1 MTLVGPARLQSFVAP
16 ASYPAFRLDRLLAS
30 VRALAPAVTSLTA
43 ETAYFALLSEP
54 LSSAEH
60 ERLMSILGAG
70 AVRGAASRSEASM
83 LMVTPRPGTVS
94 PWSSKAT
101 EIAQVCG
108 LDNIVRL
115 ERGIGWYFHSQ
126 DPAPLE
132 RETLLRIAPLL
143 YDRMTEQAVF
153 GFDQASRLFGHT
165 APKALET
172 VDLIRDGLPALERA
186 NRHLGLALS
195 ADEMDYLVGAFLDLG
210 RNPTDVELMMF
221 AQANSEHCRHKIFNA
236 RWVLND
242 SPQQHSL
249 FGMIRTTHERNPAR
263 VLVAYRDNAAVI
275 RAYDAPWFLADP
287 ASQSYAYTQAPA
299 GITIKV
305 ETHNHPTAISPFPG
319 AATGAGGEIRDEGA
333 TGRGAKP
340 KAGLTG
346 FSVSNLK
353 IPGFIQPWERDYGH
367 PGRFASALDIM
378 LQGPIGAAAFNNEFG
393 RPALCGYFRTYE
405 QALRGEV
412 RGYHKPIMLAGGL
425 GTIRLLHIHKETIPV
440 GAKIVVLGGPAMLI
454 GLGGGA
460 ASSLS
465 AGQGDEAL
473 DFGSVQRDN
482 AEMERR
488 CQQVLDSC
496 CALGPHNPILA
507 IHDVGAGGL
516 SNAVPELLDQSA
528 RGGHL
533 DLRAIP
539 SADPSLSP
547 LELWCNEAQERY
559 VLAINPED
567 LDRLEALCARER
579 CPYAVIGEATEAR
592 DLIVRDGGETPV
604 DLPLRVLLGGPPGI
618 TQRAERLEP
627 PSVPFPTRDLDLQ
640 EAVERVLRLPAVADK
655 RFLITIGD
663 RTVSGLAVRDQMVGP
678 WQVPVADCAVTASS
692 FRSFTGEAMAIGE
705 RAPIA
710 LIDAPAAA
718 RMAVAEAI
726 TNIIAARIPRLSDVA
741 LSANWMAASGH
752 PGEDARLFEA
762 VRAVAMELCPAL
774 GVAIPVGKDS
784 LSMKTVWQEADGER
798 SVTAPQ
804 SLIVSAFAPVA
815 DVRLSLTPQ
824 IQCCEEPTVF
834 LLVDLGRGRNRLGGS
849 CLAQV
854 YSALGDTPPDLDN
867 PEDLKA
873 LFQVVQVLNEMGIIL
888 AYHDRSD
895 GGLFVTLMEMALA
908 GRRGLRIEID
918 ALGGDPTPILFN
930 EELGAVLQVRRED
943 LERVSDA
950 FRINGTLAAHVHVIG
965 TPIDA
970 PAFII
975 RHESHDIYRSDLA
988 RLQRLW
994 SETSYRM
1001 QALRDNP
1008 ICARQEFDLLSDLA
1022 DPGLSVRVGF
1032 DPREHAPPIAN
1043 GRLPAVAILR
1053 EQGVNGHIE
1062 MAAAFERAGFHVV
1075 DVHMSDI
1082 ISGRRSLAAFRGLAA
1097 CGGFS
1102 YGDVLGAGRGW
1113 ASAIVYNERARAEF
1127 ANFFERPDTFALG
1140 VCNGCQMMSHLHDLV
1155 PGAADWP
1162 RFARNVSEQFEA
1174 RLVMV
1179 EVLPSPSILFEGMAG
1194 SLIPIA
1200 VAHGEGRADFAA
1212 GRSARQALDNHTA
1225 ALRFVDHHGKPTEVY
1240 PNNPNGSPG
1249 GLTGFTTT
1257 DGRCTI
1263 LMPHPERAFLRWQ
1276 YSWLPK
1282 TWRHDAGP
1290 WFRLFENARRWVA

>member
-1 MTLVGPARLQSFVAP
+1 M
-16 ASYPAFRLDRLLAS
+16 
-30 VRALAPAVTSLTA
+30 
-43 ETAYFALLSEP
+43 
-54 LSSAEH
+54 
-60 ERLMSILGAG
+60 
-70 AVRGAASRSEASM
+70 
-83 LMVTPRPGTVS
+83 
-94 PWSSKAT
+94 
-101 EIAQVCG
+101 
-108 LDNIVRL
+108 
-115 ERGIGWYFHSQ
+115 
-126 DPAPLE
+126 
-132 RETLLRIAPLL
+132 
-143 YDRMTEQAVF
+143 
-153 GFDQASRLFGHT
+153 
-165 APKALET
+165 
-172 VDLIRDGLPALERA
+172 
-186 NRHLGLALS
+186 
-195 ADEMDYLVGAFLDLG
+195 
-210 RNPTDVELMMF
+210 
-221 AQANSEHCRHKIFNA
+221 
-236 RWVLND
+236 
-242 SPQQHSL
+242 
-249 FGMIRTTHERNPAR
+249 
-263 VLVAYRDNAAVI
+263 
-275 RAYDAPWFLADP
+275 
-287 ASQSYAYTQAPA
+287 
-299 GITIKV
+299 
-305 ETHNHPTAISPFPG
+305 
-319 AATGAGGEIRDEGA
+319 
-333 TGRGAKP
+333 
-340 KAGLTG
+340 TG
-346 FSVSNLK
+346 FSVSNLR
-353 IPGFIQPWERDYGH
+353 IPGFIQPWERSYGQ

-405 QALRGEV
+405 QALPGCGEV

-425 GTIRLLHIHKETIPV
+425 GSIRLQHIHKETIPP

-496 CALGPHNPILA
+496 CALGRHNPILG

-528 RGGHL
+528 RGGRL

-559 VLAINPED
+559 VLAIIPED
-567 LDRLEALCARER
+567 LDRLEALCTRER

-592 DLIVRDGGETPV
+592 DLVVHDGGETPV
-604 DLPLRVLLGGPPGI
+604 DLPLRVLLGSPPGI
-618 TQRAERLEP
+618 TKRAERLQ
-627 PSVPFPTRDLDLQ
+627 PSSAPFSARDLDLRD
-640 EAVERVLRLPAVADK
+640 AVERVLRLPAVADK

-663 RTVSGLAVRDQMVGP
+663 RTVSGLVVRDQMVGP

-692 FRSFTGEAMAIGE
+692 FLSFTGEAMAIGE

-784 LSMKTVWQEADGER
+784 LSMKTVWQEADGQR

-815 DVRLSLTPQ
+815 DVRQSLTPQ
-824 IQCCEEPTVF
+824 IQLCDEPTVL

-854 YSALGDTPPDLDN
+854 YSALGDTPPDLDD

-908 GRRGLRIEID
+908 GRRGVRIEID
-918 ALGGDPTPILFN
+918 ALGGDPLAILFN

-943 LERVSDA
+943 LEGVSEA
-950 FRINGTLAAHVHVIG
+950 FHAHGTLAAHVHVIG
-965 TPIDA
+965 APIDA
-970 PAFII
+970 PALII
-975 RHESHDIYRSDLA
+975 RHEGHDIYRSDLA
-988 RLQRLW
+988 GLQRLW

-1008 ICARQEFDLLSDLA
+1008 ICARQEFDLLIGSRG
-1022 DPGLSVRVGF
+1022 PGPECSSRLRSTRACAGGR
-1032 DPREHAPPIAN
+1032 DRGAPGGGYSKRARREWAH
-1043 GRLPAVAILR
+1043 R
-1053 EQGVNGHIE
+1053 
-1062 MAAAFERAGFHVV
+1062 
-1075 DVHMSDI
+1075 D
-1082 ISGRRSLAAFRGLAA
+1082 
-1097 CGGFS
+1097 
-1102 YGDVLGAGRGW
+1102 GRG
-1113 ASAIVYNERARAEF
+1113 V
-1127 ANFFERPDTFALG
+1127 
-1140 VCNGCQMMSHLHDLV
+1140 
-1155 PGAADWP
+1155 
-1162 RFARNVSEQFEA
+1162 
-1174 RLVMV
+1174 
-1179 EVLPSPSILFEGMAG
+1179 
-1194 SLIPIA
+1194 
-1200 VAHGEGRADFAA
+1200 
-1212 GRSARQALDNHTA
+1212 
-1225 ALRFVDHHGKPTEVY
+1225 
-1240 PNNPNGSPG
+1240 
-1249 GLTGFTTT
+1249 
-1257 DGRCTI
+1257 
-1263 LMPHPERAFLRWQ
+1263 
-1276 YSWLPK
+1276 
-1282 TWRHDAGP
+1282 
-1290 WFRLFENARRWVA
+1290 

>member
-1 MTLVGPARLQSFVAP
+1 MFVAP
-16 ASYPAFRLDRLLAS
+16 ASCSAFRLERLLAS
-30 VRALAPAVTSLTA
+30 VRALAPAVASLAA
-43 ETAYFALLSEP
+43 ETAYFALVSEP
-54 LSSAEH
+54 LSDAEH
-60 ERLMSILGAG
+60 ERLLSILGAG
-70 AVRGAASRSEASM
+70 AVCAAPRPEA
-83 LMVTPRPGTVS
+83 LLVTPRPGTVS

-101 EIAQVCG
+101 EIARVCG
-108 LDNIVRL
+108 LDNVLRL
-115 ERGIGWYFHSQ
+115 ERGTGWYFRAE

-143 YDRMTEQAVF
+143 HDRMTEQAGF
-153 GFDQASRLFGHT
+153 GLDHASRLFGHA
-165 APKALET
+165 APKTLET
-172 VDLIRDGLPALERA
+172 VDIVREGRPALEGA
-186 NRHLGLALS
+186 NRQLGLALS
-195 ADEMDYLVGAFLDLG
+195 AEEMDYLLGEFLELG

-236 RWVLND
+236 LWVLD
-242 SPQQHSL
+242 GRAQQQSL
-249 FGMIRTTHERNPAR
+249 FDMIRTTHERNPGR
-263 VLVAYRDNAAVI
+263 VLVAYRDNAAVV
-275 RAYDAPWFLADP
+275 RAYDAPRFLADP
-287 ASQSYAYTQAPA
+287 ASQSYAYVQAPA

-346 FSVSNLK
+346 FSVSNLR
-353 IPGFIQPWERDYGH
+353 IPGFIQPWEHDYGH

-405 QALRGEV
+405 QVLGGEV

-425 GTIRLLHIHKETIPV
+425 GTIRLQHIHKETIPAR
-440 GAKIVVLGGPAMLI
+440 AKIVVLGGPAMLI

-465 AGQGDEAL
+465 SGQGDEAL
-473 DFGSVQRDN
+473 DFASVQRDN

-496 CALGPHNPILA
+496 CALGRHNPILA

-528 RGGHL
+528 RGGRI
-533 DLRAIP
+533 DLHAIP

-559 VLAINPED
+559 VLAIHSED
-567 LDRLEALCARER
+567 LDRFSALCARER

-592 DLIVRDGGETPV
+592 DLLVHDGEEMPV

-618 TQRAERLEP
+618 TRGAERLEP
-627 PSVPFPTRDLDLQ
+627 PSAPFPTRDPDLQ
-640 EAVERVLRLPAVADK
+640 DVVERVLRLPAVADK

-663 RTVSGLAVRDQMVGP
+663 RTVSGLVVRDQMVGP

-692 FRSFTGEAMAIGE
+692 FRGFTGEAMAIGE

-741 LSANWMAASGH
+741 LSANWMAACGH
-752 PGEDARLFEA
+752 PGEDARLYDA
-762 VRAVAMELCPAL
+762 VRVVAMELCPAL
-774 GVAIPVGKDS
+774 GIAIPVGKDS
-784 LSMKTVWQEADGER
+784 LSMKTVWADGER

-815 DVRLSLTPQ
+815 DVRQSLTPQ
-824 IQCCEEPTVF
+824 IQLCDEPTVL

-854 YSALGDTPPDLDN
+854 YGALGDMPPDLED

-873 LFQVVQVLNEMGIIL
+873 FFQAVQVLNEMGIIL

-918 ALGGDPTPILFN
+918 TLGGGPLEILFN

-943 LERVSDA
+943 LERVSEA
-950 FRINGTLAAHVHVIG
+950 FQAHGTLDAHVIG
-965 TPIDA
+965 APIDA

-975 RHESHDIYRSDLA
+975 RQEDHDVFRSDLA

-994 SETSYRM
+994 AETSYRM

-1008 ICARQEFDLLSDLA
+1008 VCARQEFDSLSDLA

-1032 DPREHAPPIAN
+1032 DPREHAPAIAT
-1043 GRLPAVAILR
+1043 GARPAVAILR

-1062 MAAAFERAGFHVV
+1062 MAAAFERAGFHSV
-1075 DVHMSDI
+1075 DLHMSDI
-1082 ISGRRSLAAFRGLAA
+1082 ISGRRSLASFRGLAA

-1113 ASAIVYNERARAEF
+1113 ASAILYNERARTEF
-1127 ANFFERPDTFALG
+1127 AAFFERPDTFALG
-1140 VCNGCQMMSHLHDLV
+1140 VCNGCQMMSHLRDLI

-1179 EVLPSPSILFEGMAG
+1179 EVLPSRSILFDGMAG
-1194 SLIPIA
+1194 SLMPIA
-1200 VAHGEGRADFAA
+1200 VAHGEGRAEFSA
-1212 GRSARQALDNHTA
+1212 GARQALEDHTA
-1225 ALRFVDHHGKPTEVY
+1225 VLRFVDHHGKPTEVY

-1249 GLTGFTTT
+1249 GLTGFTTS

-1263 LMPHPERAFLRWQ
+1263 LMPHPERGFLRWQ

-1282 TWRHDAGP
+1282 TWRHEAGP

>member
-1 MTLVGPARLQSFVAP
+1 VTLVGLGRLQSFVAP
-16 ASYPAFRLDRLLAS
+16 ASYPAFRLERLLAS
-30 VRALAPAVTSLTA
+30 VRALAPAVTSLAA
-43 ETAYFALLSEP
+43 ETAYFALVSEP

-60 ERLMSILGAG
+60 ERLMNILGAG
-70 AVRGAASRSEASM
+70 AVRAAPRRDA
-83 LMVTPRPGTVS
+83 LLVAPRPGTVS

-101 EIAQVCG
+101 EIARVCG
-108 LDNIVRL
+108 LDNILRL
-115 ERGIGWYFHSQ
+115 ERGTGWYFRSQ
-126 DPAPLE
+126 DPASLE

-143 YDRMTEQAVF
+143 HDRMTEQAGF
-153 GFDQASRLFGHT
+153 GFDQASRLFAHT

-172 VDLIRDGLPALERA
+172 VDLIRGGRPALERA
-186 NRHLGLALS
+186 NRQLGLALS
-195 ADEMDYLVGAFLDLG
+195 AAEMDYLLGAFLDLG

-221 AQANSEHCRHKIFNA
+221 AQVNSEHCRHKIFNA

-242 SPQQHSL
+242 TPQQHSL
-249 FGMIRTTHERNPAR
+249 FDMIRTTHARNPAR

-287 ASQSYAYTQAPA
+287 TSQSYAYAQASA

-346 FSVSNLK
+346 FSVSNLR
-353 IPGFIQPWERDYGH
+353 IPGFIQPWERSYGQ

-405 QALRGEV
+405 QALPGCGEV

-425 GTIRLLHIHKETIPV
+425 GSIRLQHIHKETIPP

-454 GLGGGA
+454 GMGGGA

-496 CALGPHNPILA
+496 CALGRHNPILA

-528 RGGHL
+528 RGGRL
-533 DLRAIP
+533 DLGAIP

-567 LDRLEALCARER
+567 LDRLEALCTRER
-579 CPYAVIGEATEAR
+579 CPYAVIGETTEAR
-592 DLIVRDGGETPV
+592 DLVVHDGGETPV
-604 DLPLRVLLGGPPGI
+604 DLPLRVLLGSPPGI
-618 TQRAERLEP
+618 TQRAERLQ
-627 PSVPFPTRDLDLQ
+627 PSFAPFSAPDLDLGD
-640 EAVERVLRLPAVADK
+640 AVERVLRLPAVADK

-663 RTVSGLAVRDQMVGP
+663 RTVSGLVVRDQMVGP

-692 FRSFTGEAMAIGE
+692 FLSFTGEAMAIGE

-784 LSMKTVWQEADGER
+784 LSMKTVWQEADGQR

-815 DVRLSLTPQ
+815 DVRQSLTPQ
-824 IQCCEEPTVF
+824 IQLGDEPTVL

-854 YSALGDTPPDLDN
+854 YSALGDTPPDLDD

-908 GRRGLRIEID
+908 GRRGVRIEID
-918 ALGGDPTPILFN
+918 ALGGDPAPILFS
-930 EELGAVLQVRRED
+930 EEVGAVLQVRRED
-943 LERVSDA
+943 LDGVSEA
-950 FRINGTLAAHVHVIG
+950 FHANGTLAAHVHAIG
-965 TPIDA
+965 APSDA
-970 PAFII
+970 PALII
-975 RHESHDIYRSDLA
+975 RHAGHDIYRSDLA

-1008 ICARQEFDLLSDLA
+1008 ICARQEFDQLSDFA
-1022 DPGLSVRVGF
+1022 DPGLSVRVGY
-1032 DPREHAPPIAN
+1032 DPREHAPAVAT
-1043 GRLPAVAILR
+1043 GARPAVAILR

-1062 MAAAFERAGFHVV
+1062 MAAAFERAGFHTV
-1075 DVHMSDI
+1075 DLHMSDI
-1082 ISGRRSLAAFRGLAA
+1082 ISGRRSLAPFRGLAA
-1097 CGGFS
+1097 GGGFS

-1127 ANFFERPDTFALG
+1127 AAFFERPDTFALG
-1140 VCNGCQMMSHLHDLV
+1140 VCNGCQMMSHLRDLI

-1179 EVLPSPSILFEGMAG
+1179 EVLPSPSILFDGMAG

-1200 VAHGEGRADFAA
+1200 VAHGEGRADFSA
-1212 GRSARQALDNHTA
+1212 GGGARQALDNQTA

-1240 PNNPNGSPG
+1240 PNNPNGSPE

-1276 YSWLPK
+1276 YSWLPR
-1282 TWRHDAGP
+1282 TWRDETGP

>member
-16 ASYPAFRLDRLLAS
+16 ASYPAFRLERLLAS
-30 VRALAPAVTSLTA
+30 VRALAPAVTSLA
-43 ETAYFALLSEP
+43 VETAYFALVSEP
-54 LSSAEH
+54 LSSAEY

-70 AVRGAASRSEASM
+70 AVRAAPRPEA
-83 LMVTPRPGTVS
+83 LLVTPRPGTVS

-101 EIAQVCG
+101 EIARVCG
-108 LDNIVRL
+108 LDNIVHL
-115 ERGIGWYFHSQ
+115 ERGTGWYFRSQ

-143 YDRMTEQAVF
+143 HDRMTEQA
-153 GFDQASRLFGHT
+153 GFYLDHASRLFAHT

-172 VDLIRDGLPALERA
+172 VDLIREGCPALERA
-186 NRHLGLALS
+186 NRQLGLALS
-195 ADEMDYLVGAFLDLG
+195 AAEMDYLLGAYLDLG

-242 SPQQHSL
+242 IPQQHSL
-249 FGMIRTTHERNPAR
+249 FDMIRTTHARNPAR

-287 ASQSYAYTQAPA
+287 TSQSYAYAQASA

-346 FSVSNLK
+346 FSVSNLR
-353 IPGFIQPWERDYGH
+353 IPGFIQPWERSYGQ

-405 QALRGEV
+405 QALPGCGEV

-425 GTIRLLHIHKETIPV
+425 GSIRLQHIHKETIPP

-496 CALGPHNPILA
+496 CALGRHNPILA

-528 RGGHL
+528 RGGRL
-533 DLRAIP
+533 DLGAIP

-567 LDRLEALCARER
+567 LDRLEALCTRER
-579 CPYAVIGEATEAR
+579 CPHAVIGEATEAR
-592 DLIVRDGGETPV
+592 DLVVHDGGETPV
-604 DLPLRVLLGGPPGI
+604 DLPLRVLLGSPPGI
-618 TQRAERLEP
+618 TQRAARLQ
-627 PSVPFPTRDLDLQ
+627 PSFAPFSARDLDLRD
-640 EAVERVLRLPAVADK
+640 AVERVLRLPAVADK

-663 RTVSGLAVRDQMVGP
+663 RTVSGLVVRDQMVGP
-678 WQVPVADCAVTASS
+678 WQIPVADCAVTASS
-692 FRSFTGEAMAIGE
+692 FLSFTGEAMAIGE

-752 PGEDARLFEA
+752 PGEDARLYDA

-774 GVAIPVGKDS
+774 GVTIPVGKDS
-784 LSMKTVWQEADGER
+784 LSMKTVWQEADGQR

-815 DVRLSLTPQ
+815 DVRQSLTPR
-824 IQCCEEPTVF
+824 IQLCDEPTVL

-854 YSALGDTPPDLDN
+854 YSALGDTPPDLDD

-908 GRRGLRIEID
+908 GRRGVRIEID
-918 ALGGDPTPILFN
+918 ALGGDPLAILFN

-943 LERVSDA
+943 LKGVSEA
-950 FRINGTLAAHVHVIG
+950 FHAHGTLAARVHVIG
-965 TPIDA
+965 APIDA
-970 PAFII
+970 PALII
-975 RHESHDIYRSDLA
+975 RHEGHDIYRSDLA
-988 RLQRLW
+988 GLQRLW

-1022 DPGLSVRVGF
+1022 DPGLSVRVGY
-1032 DPREHAPPIAN
+1032 DPREHAPAVAT
-1043 GRLPAVAILR
+1043 GARPAVAILR

-1062 MAAAFERAGFHVV
+1062 MAAAFERAGFHTV
-1075 DVHMSDI
+1075 DLHMSDI
-1082 ISGRRSLAAFRGLAA
+1082 ISGRRSLAPFRGLAA
-1097 CGGFS
+1097 GGGFS

-1127 ANFFERPDTFALG
+1127 AAFFERPDTFALG
-1140 VCNGCQMMSHLHDLV
+1140 VCNGCQMMSHLRDLV
-1155 PGAADWP
+1155 PGGADWP

-1179 EVLPSPSILFEGMAG
+1179 EVLPSPSILFDGMAG

-1200 VAHGEGRADFAA
+1200 VAHGEGRADFSA
-1212 GRSARQALDNHTA
+1212 GGGARETLDNQTA

-1263 LMPHPERAFLRWQ
+1263 LMPHPERVFLRWQ

-1282 TWRHDAGP
+1282 TWRHEAGP

>member
-1 MTLVGPARLQSFVAP
+1 
-16 ASYPAFRLDRLLAS
+16 YFR
-30 VRALAPAVTSLTA
+30 
-43 ETAYFALLSEP
+43 
-54 LSSAEH
+54 
-60 ERLMSILGAG
+60 
-70 AVRGAASRSEASM
+70 
-83 LMVTPRPGTVS
+83 
-94 PWSSKAT
+94 
-101 EIAQVCG
+101 
-108 LDNIVRL
+108 
-115 ERGIGWYFHSQ
+115 SQ

-143 YDRMTEQAVF
+143 HDRMTEQAGF
-153 GFDQASRLFGHT
+153 GLDQASRLFGHA

-172 VDLIRDGLPALERA
+172 VDLIREGRPALERA
-186 NRHLGLALS
+186 NRQLGLALS
-195 ADEMDYLVGAFLDLG
+195 ADEMDYLLGAFLDLG

-236 RWVLND
+236 RWVLNGT
-242 SPQQHSL
+242 PQQQSL
-249 FGMIRTTHERNPAR
+249 FAMIRTTHERNPAR
-263 VLVAYRDNAAVI
+263 VLVAYRDNAAVV

-287 ASQSYAYTQAPA
+287 ASQSYAYAQAPA
-299 GITIKV
+299 GIAIKV

-346 FSVSNLK
+346 FSVSNLR
-353 IPGFIQPWERDYGH
+353 IPGFIQPWERSYGQ
-367 PGRFASALDIM
+367 PRRFASALDIM

-405 QALRGEV
+405 QSLGGEV

-425 GTIRLLHIHKETIPV
+425 GSIRLQHIHKETIPA

-496 CALGPHNPILA
+496 CALGRHNPILA

-516 SNAVPELLDQSA
+516 SNAIPELLDQSA
-528 RGGHL
+528 RGGRL
-533 DLRAIP
+533 DLGAIP

-559 VLAINPED
+559 VLAIIPED
-567 LDRLEALCARER
+567 LDRFSALCTRER

-592 DLIVRDGGETPV
+592 DLIVRDGSETPV
-604 DLPLRVLLGGPPGI
+604 DLPLRLLLGSPPGMTI
-618 TQRAERLEP
+618 GAERLQ
-627 PSVPFPTRDLDLQ
+627 PSSAPLPARDLDLRD
-640 EAVERVLRLPAVADK
+640 AVERVLRLPAVADK

-663 RTVSGLAVRDQMVGP
+663 RTVSGLVVRDQMVGP

-692 FRSFTGEAMAIGE
+692 FLSFTGEAMAIGE

-726 TNIIAARIPRLSDVA
+726 TNIIAARIPVLSDIA

-752 PGEDARLFEA
+752 PGEDALLFEA
-762 VRAVAMELCPAL
+762 VRAVAMELCPAF
-774 GVAIPVGKDS
+774 GVTIPVGKDS

-815 DVRLSLTPQ
+815 DVRQALTPQ
-824 IQCCEEPTVF
+824 IQLCDEPTVL

-854 YSALGDTPPDLDN
+854 YSALGDTPPDLDD
-867 PEDLKA
+867 PEDLTA

-908 GRRGLRIEID
+908 GRRGVRIEID
-918 ALGGDPTPILFN
+918 ALGEDPLAILFN

-943 LERVSDA
+943 LEGVSEV
-950 FRINGTLAAHVHVIG
+950 FQSHGTLGAHVHMIG
-965 TPIDA
+965 APIDA
-970 PAFII
+970 PALII
-975 RHESHDIYRSDLA
+975 RHQGHDVYQSDLA
-988 RLQRLW
+988 GLQRLW

-1008 ICARQEFDLLSDLA
+1008 ICARQEFDLLADLA
-1022 DPGLSVRVGF
+1022 DPGLSIRVGF
-1032 DPREHAPPIAN
+1032 DPREHAPPIATG
-1043 GRLPAVAILR
+1043 GRPAVAILR

-1062 MAAAFERAGFHVV
+1062 MAAAFERAGFQAV
-1075 DVHMSDI
+1075 DLHMSDI
-1082 ISGRRSLAAFRGLAA
+1082 ISGRRSLA
-1097 CGGFS
+1097 
-1102 YGDVLGAGRGW
+1102 
-1113 ASAIVYNERARAEF
+1113 
-1127 ANFFERPDTFALG
+1127 
-1140 VCNGCQMMSHLHDLV
+1140 
-1155 PGAADWP
+1155 
-1162 RFARNVSEQFEA
+1162 
-1174 RLVMV
+1174 
-1179 EVLPSPSILFEGMAG
+1179 
-1194 SLIPIA
+1194 
-1200 VAHGEGRADFAA
+1200 
-1212 GRSARQALDNHTA
+1212 
-1225 ALRFVDHHGKPTEVY
+1225 
-1240 PNNPNGSPG
+1240 
-1249 GLTGFTTT
+1249 
-1257 DGRCTI
+1257 
-1263 LMPHPERAFLRWQ
+1263 
-1276 YSWLPK
+1276 
-1282 TWRHDAGP
+1282 
-1290 WFRLFENARRWVA
+1290 